1 MWRRETV
8 RYYQSV
14 VGMRVFWALTLA
26 VGIIDLRVMHAKGAL
41 PCYVGLEIL
50 WKSPHFLL
58 SLLQSTRLVKA

>member
-1 MWRRETV
+1 
-8 RYYQSV
+8 
-14 VGMRVFWALTLA
+14 MRVFWALTLV
-26 VGIIDLRVMHAKGAL
+26 VGIVDLRVMHAKGAL